1 MASNNDGLPEEKF
14 INESYSKNPRPFWTW
29 LAIIAAGVTFIW
41 GSMNWLGMKMNE
53 EISSKPFLQ
62 VTNRQFSLFLW
73 QFSQFMR
80 GNMPAKLD
88 YLPGFNT
95 GNKLG
100 LKAEDA
106 ENTVRTPP
114 EILFYYHTWDRLLKT
129 EFIPRPIPLSEFLE
143 FLDASPAW
151 KPENW
156 PTAPAEYAA
165 FVEKLTTSTQSD
177 LAKADVA
184 EFPLDVRMAF
194 QGWKNFYKEGD
205 QINAVD
211 PTAAE
216 IEPFLSSHPHYAR
229 NYWRNILIKE
239 QPDYLLSVANDT
251 ASADEALP
259 AKELSGFL
267 KTAYYNFTMAK
278 QGQ

>member
-1 MASNNDGLPEEKF
+1 MATNNDGLPEDKF

-29 LAIIAAGVTFIW
+29 MAIIAAGVTFIW

-95 GNKLG
+95 GSKLG
-100 LKAEDA
+100 VKAEDA

-114 EILFYYHTWDRLLKT
+114 EILFYYHTWDRLLKS

-143 FLDASPAW
+143 FLDAQAAW

-156 PTAPAEYAA
+156 PNAPSEYVS
-165 FVEKLTTSTQSD
+165 FVEKLSTSKQKD
-177 LAKADVA
+177 LAEVGLTDL
-184 EFPLDVRMAF
+184 PLDVRMAF

-205 QINAVD
+205 QINAID
-211 PTAAE
+211 PTGTE
-216 IEPFLSSHPHYAR
+216 METFLATNPHYAR
-229 NYWRNILIKE
+229 NYWRNILMDT
-239 QPDYLLSVANDT
+239 QPKYLISVANGD
-251 ASADEALP
+251 ASDDSLP
-259 AKELSGFL
+259 ANQLSGFL
-267 KTAYYNFTMAK
+267 KIAFFNYTMAK